1 MPFSHTDTL
10 IQQNEEASWA
20 GFVLDG
26 NMAVEVNG
34 NKVATL
40 GAGAIIGGKIF
51 KRKRACIAYMESTV
65 VDISIPP
72 PSFILVSLSSPRS
85 PLSKNT

>member
-40 GAGAIIGGKIF
+40 GAGAIIGGKNF
-51 KRKRACIAYMESTV
+51 KAKESVHRVYGKHCRLTFLLCHYILDCNYCYSEWSTV
-65 VDISIPP
+65 D
-72 PSFILVSLSSPRS
+72 
-85 PLSKNT
+85 

>member
-40 GAGAIIGGKIF
+40 GAGAIIGGKIIISE
-51 KRKRACIAYMESTV
+51 RERCIAYMESTV
-65 VDISIPP
+65 DWHFYCVTIY
-72 PSFILVSLSSPRS
+72 
-85 PLSKNT
+85 

>member
-51 KRKRACIAYMESTV
+51 QAKESVHCVYGKHCRLTFLLCHYILDCNYCYSEWSTV
-65 VDISIPP
+65 D
-72 PSFILVSLSSPRS
+72 
-85 PLSKNT
+85 

>member
-51 KRKRACIAYMESTV
+51 
-65 VDISIPP
+65 
-72 PSFILVSLSSPRS
+72 
-85 PLSKNT
+85 